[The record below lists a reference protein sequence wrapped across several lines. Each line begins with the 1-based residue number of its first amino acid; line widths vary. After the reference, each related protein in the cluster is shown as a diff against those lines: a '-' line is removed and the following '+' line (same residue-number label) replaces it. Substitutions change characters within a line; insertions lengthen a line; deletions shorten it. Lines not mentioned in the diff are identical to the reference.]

1 MGHTR
6 YPARIATNRWAR
18 LMTIRMMTIMA
29 REFSPLSHDA
39 FIILCELEA
48 LGNKCN
54 VDDLKAAGKR
64 RGIKGVDTAIFEIV
78 KADLALIAAHTI
90 SYHPKCDNKEL
101 QPPKNYVDQEALK
114 SRAYISKAIIS
125 RAIKSTHAG
134 YQAVVQGKKPRFSNI
149 TAYAERHLSRQDVP
163 QFNKMIRD
171 MDDAERVRFDH
182 RLARLVNRGG

>member
-1 MGHTR
+1 M
-6 YPARIATNRWAR
+6 
-18 LMTIRMMTIMA
+18 IMA
-29 REFSPLSHDA
+29 RSFSPLSHDA

-54 VDDLKAAGKR
+54 VDDLKAAGRR
-64 RGIKGVDTAIFEIV
+64 RGIKGVDTAISEIV

-101 QPPKNYVDQEALK
+101 QPPKNYVDQEALT
-114 SRAYISKAIIS
+114 SRAYISKALISKAIIS

-149 TAYAERHLSRQDVP
+149 AAYAERHLSRQDVP
-163 QFNKMIRD
+163 QFNQMIRD
-171 MDDAERVRFDH
+171 MDDAERIRFDH
-182 RLARLVNRGG
+182 RLARLVARGG